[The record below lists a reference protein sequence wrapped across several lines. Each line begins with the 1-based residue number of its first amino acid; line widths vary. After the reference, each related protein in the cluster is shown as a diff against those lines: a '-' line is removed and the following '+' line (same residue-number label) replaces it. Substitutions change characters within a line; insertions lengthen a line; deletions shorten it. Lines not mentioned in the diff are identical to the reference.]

1 MQWIAFHCN
10 KGRFFFDALVRSATQ
25 SEFSHCEFL
34 WSVDRPA
41 TGETHLCISAWGR
54 DGEVRKKEITFMQ
67 ERWVFLPVLWA
78 QDDSIDMLERE
89 LGKRYDLYGLIISQF
104 LNFRRHRKDWW
115 FCSEICAHALELKM
129 PQAYAPGDLH
139 RIVAGHNRT
148 FQTAQ
153 TTLNTAL
160 NVTAQPSA

>member
-1 MQWIAFHCN
+1 
-10 KGRFFFDALVRSATQ
+10 
-25 SEFSHCEFL
+25 
-34 WSVDRPA
+34 
-41 TGETHLCISAWGR
+41 
-54 DGEVRKKEITFMQ
+54 MQ

-129 PQAYAPGDLH
+129 PQAYAPSDLH

-153 TTLNTAL
+153 TTPNTAL